1 MRRRRGPNKTHT
13 KSKYVE
19 KNKDNEEEE
28 VEDSV
33 EAIVNYKVTNKTGAG
48 GYLLHIK
55 WLGYSEQENTWEP
68 MKDILDGWD
77 CENKDI
83 YKFFEK
89 EGIDVSGCSDFD
101 FEKRKKK
108 TMDKDKEASI
118 KKCTRKG
125 RVQMDNYNAKTTT
138 EEGKRNISTVVIS
151 AKQNQVEGYICD
163 LSHKPS
169 DLNME
174 DDGRNATHSFLKD
187 QLCNLCNKMF
197 VEKNEEKKKDLY
209 VVSQRSPC
217 YTCCDMNCTYFLC
230 GECYRRELVSS
241 SNSGRSSRR
250 NNCTK

>member
-1 MRRRRGPNKTHT
+1 MQRLWFWET
-13 KSKYVE
+13 
-19 KNKDNEEEE
+19 
-28 VEDSV
+28 
-33 EAIVNYKVTNKTGAG
+33 
-48 GYLLHIK
+48 
-55 WLGYSEQENTWEP
+55 QE
-68 MKDILDGWD
+68 
-77 CENKDI
+77 
-83 YKFFEK
+83 
-89 EGIDVSGCSDFD
+89 
-101 FEKRKKK
+101 K
-108 TMDKDKEASI
+108 TMDKYKEASI

-230 GECYRRELVSS
+230 VECYRRELVSS